1 MQAGTARASDD
12 KNQAPAARKRKS
24 PELYAINGYPSE
36 VINAVDGFI
45 KSWPRMH
52 ETPLPLEAGFLHGG
66 LPV

>member
-1 MQAGTARASDD
+1 
-12 KNQAPAARKRKS
+12 
-24 PELYAINGYPSE
+24 
-36 VINAVDGFI
+36 VDGFI